1 MDFNKVHKNKIFKS
15 TKVIMI
21 KFLSKTT
28 FLTMLVCC
36 LTLLAKAQVGYNYSK
51 VDLGTSLNFNSVQGD
66 ATKKLTSS
74 YGFNITYHAT
84 PYWNFVLETQLGTL
98 QGGNIAL
105 DGNNQPFSR
114 YFKSNFTSF
123 ELREQLQF
131 GEIID
136 YSDNNF
142 YNAIKNFY
150 SSIGVGVLIN
160 QATHKDLNNQS
171 NPNSLITTNTNEMFI
186 PLRVGYEFKIFND
199 YDQPYIKVDLGLQV
213 NAMFS
218 DYLDGYAY
226 GSTTD
231 FKLQETIGVKFA
243 IGAGNI
249 SYRKQVSY

>member
-1 MDFNKVHKNKIFKS
+1 
-15 TKVIMI
+15 MI

-66 ATKKLTSS
+66 ATKKLTLS
-74 YGFNITYHAT
+74 YGFNVTYHAT
-84 PYWNFVLETQLGTL
+84 PYANFVLETQLGTL
-98 QGGNIAL
+98 SGGNEAL
-105 DGNNQPFSR
+105 SGNNQPFSR
-114 YFKSNFTSF
+114 YFQNNFTSF
-123 ELREQLQF
+123 QLREQLQF

-150 SSIGVGVLIN
+150 SSTGLGVIIYQVK
-160 QATHKDLNNQS
+160 HKDISNIS
-171 NPNSLITTNTNEMFI
+171 NPDALITLNATEMFI
-186 PLRVGYEFKIFND
+186 PLRIGYEFKIFND
-199 YDQPYIKVDLGLQV
+199 YDQPYIKVDLGVQV
-213 NAMFS
+213 NFMFS
-218 DYLDGYAY
+218 DKLDGYVIS
-226 GSTTD
+226 GSSND
-231 FKLQETIGVKFA
+231 YQLVESVGVKFA